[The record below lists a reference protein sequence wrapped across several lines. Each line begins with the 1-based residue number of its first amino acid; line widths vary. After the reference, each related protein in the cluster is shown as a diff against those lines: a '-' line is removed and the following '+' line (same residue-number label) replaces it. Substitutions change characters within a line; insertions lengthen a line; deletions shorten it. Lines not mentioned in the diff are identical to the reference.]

1 MGFVLEGEKKVSDK
15 YQIGT
20 NTLELVF
27 IALAHFS
34 HNI

>member
-1 MGFVLEGEKKVSDK
+1 MGFVLEGEKVSDK

-20 NTLELVF
+20 NTLELLF